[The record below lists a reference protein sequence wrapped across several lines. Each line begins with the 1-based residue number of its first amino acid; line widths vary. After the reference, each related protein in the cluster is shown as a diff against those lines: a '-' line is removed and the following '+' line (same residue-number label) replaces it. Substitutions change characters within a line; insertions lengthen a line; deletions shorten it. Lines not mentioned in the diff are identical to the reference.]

1 MKEFTKI
8 SNIFLMDTKGKITGL
23 QPLFRTLRKVT
34 WEGTEKV
41 DGTNVRIHWDGH
53 SVEIGGRTDTSEIPT
68 HLKEKLEERFLS
80 KPMEYKFEEIF
91 GEKDA
96 ILFGEGYGPKIQNG
110 GTYASEP
117 KFILFDVLVNGKF
130 YLTRAN
136 VDDVAEKMELDKVPV
151 VFYGTI
157 DEAIECV
164 AQHPMSTLGEH
175 QHEMEGLVLQPVG
188 IMLYDANGH
197 PLKGK
202 CKYRDICKT
211 ENLKDLIK

>member
-8 SNIFLMDTKGKITGL
+8 ANIFSMDTKGKVLGL
-23 QPLFRTLRKVT
+23 QSVFDTFRNVM

-41 DGTNVRIHWDGH
+41 DGTNIRIHWDGH
-53 SVEIGGRTDTSEIPT
+53 KVEIGGRTDRAEIPT
-68 HLKEKLEERFLS
+68 DLKNMLEERFLS

-91 GEKDA
+91 GEKDV

-110 GTYASEP
+110 GTYSKEP
-117 KFILFDVLVNGKF
+117 KFILFDVLVDEKF
-130 YLTRAN
+130 YLTRVNVGDIAN
-136 VDDVAEKMELDKVPV
+136 KMELDRVPI

-157 DEAIECV
+157 DKAIEFV
-164 AQHPMSTLGEH
+164 KGHPMSTLGNHE
-175 QHEMEGLVLQPVG
+175 HEMEGLVLQPSG
-188 IMLYDANGH
+188 IMLYDANGR

-211 ENLKDLIK
+211 DNLMDLIK

>member
-41 DGTNVRIHWDGH
+41 DGTNIRIHWDGH
-53 SVEIGGRTDTSEIPT
+53 SVEIGGRTDKAEIPT

-91 GEKDA
+91 GEKDV

-117 KFILFDVLVNGKF
+117 KFILFDVLVDGKF

>member
-8 SNIFLMDTKGKITGL
+8 SNIFSMDTKGKVTGL
-23 QPLFRTLRKVT
+23 QPLFQAFRNVK

-41 DGTNVRIHWDGH
+41 DGTNIRIHWDGH
-53 SVEIGGRTDTSEIPT
+53 SVEIGGRTDKAQIPT
-68 HLKEKLEERFLS
+68 DLQKMLVKRFLS

-91 GEKDA
+91 GEKDV

-117 KFILFDVLVNGKF
+117 KFILFDVLVDGKF

-136 VDDVAEKMELDKVPV
+136 VDDIADKMELDRVPV

-157 DEAIECV
+157 DGAIDFVER
-164 AQHPMSTLGEH
+164 HPMSTLGEH
-175 QHEMEGLVLQPVG
+175 KHEMEGLVLQPVG
-188 IMLYDANGH
+188 IILYDANGH

-202 CKYRDICKT
+202 CKYRDICKI

>member
-8 SNIFLMDTKGKITGL
+8 SNIFSMDTKGKITGL
-23 QPLFRTLRKVT
+23 QPLFRTFRNIE

-41 DGTNVRIHWDGH
+41 DGTNIRIHWDGH
-53 SVEIGGRTDTSEIPT
+53 VVEIGGRTDKAQIPMD
-68 HLKEKLEERFLS
+68 LYDMLAERFLS

-91 GEKDA
+91 GEKDV

-117 KFILFDVLVNGKF
+117 KFILFDVLVEGKF
-130 YLTRAN
+130 YLTRTN
-136 VDDVAEKMELDKVPV
+136 VNDIADKMDLDRVPV

-157 DEAIECV
+157 DDAIDFVEK
-164 AQHPMSTLGEH
+164 HPMSTLGEH
-175 QHEMEGLVLQPVG
+175 KHEMEGLVLQPVNV
-188 IMLYDANGH
+188 MLYDANGH

-211 ENLKDLIK
+211 ENVEDLIK

>member
-8 SNIFLMDTKGKITGL
+8 SNIFTMDTKGKITGL
-23 QPLFRTLRKVT
+23 QPLFQTLRNVQ

-41 DGTNVRIHWDGH
+41 DGTNIRIHWDGH
-53 SVEIGGRTDTSEIPT
+53 SVEIGGRTDKAQIPT
-68 HLKEKLEERFLS
+68 DLYNMLAECFLS

-91 GEKDA
+91 GEKDV

-117 KFILFDVLVNGKF
+117 KFILFDVLVDGKF

-136 VDDVAEKMELDKVPV
+136 VNDVADKMELDRVPI

-157 DEAIECV
+157 DDAIKCV
-164 AQHPMSTLGEH
+164 AQHPMSLLGEH
-175 QHEMEGLVLQPVG
+175 KHEMEGLVLQPVG

-197 PLKGK
+197 PIKGK

-211 ENLKDLIK
+211 ENLEDLIK

>member
-41 DGTNVRIHWDGH
+41 DGTNIRIHWDGH

-91 GEKDA
+91 GEKDV

-151 VFYGTI
+151 IFYGTI